1 LKSFAIFNIVAT
13 PQDCYS
19 MKTPAPLF
27 PVLFTR
33 TLLLCITAHLFFL
46 SPLAAFNNEPVTR
59 LGTANG
65 LSNNSVTSI
74 FRDHAGFM
82 WFGTY
87 DGLNKYDGYTFTS
100 FRNRI
105 NDSSSLVGN
114 RITCINEDDA
124 HHIWVGTKNGLD
136 SYDEITGHFKR
147 LQIQLYQTKNIVPLN
162 TVINQVQNDGRG
174 NMLVADGNYGLVL
187 YEKNAPAGRQIPC
200 VSGTALLTRYHAQ
213 AVLMDSR
220 NRVWVFVQGMGLCL
234 YDKAAGILRVVNSD
248 LEDAFCMVEENTKT
262 LWIGGIH
269 GLYKYD
275 PDLNVYMKTYTV
287 ANGTLACD
295 KVTALCYT
303 RKKLWIAT
311 DGGGVDILDC
321 DTGEKNNLQ
330 PGTTGLSISSTAVYA
345 LFIDRD
351 ERKWIGTLRGGIN
364 IIDPGKRNFATVS
377 KDPLDPNSLIN
388 DFVLCF
394 EEEPSG
400 NIWIG
405 TDGGGLS
412 CWNRATNTFS
422 NFRHVP
428 GIAGSLSNDFVTSIL
443 CDHRQQ
449 LWVATYGGGIN
460 RYNRSTQSFD
470 HYHCIAAQSKTAE
483 NNAWTLYEDHDKRLW
498 AGVCNGGLY
507 YFNEAQN
514 RFDLFD
520 HRIRDIL
527 ALQEDASGN
536 LWAGNFNTLYRLD
549 RRRRLYKS
557 FPIGRPIRC
566 IREDKK
572 GNLWIGTEGYGL
584 LLFDRVRETYKQY
597 SMADGLSNN
606 TVMNI
611 LEDDAGNLWISTFN
625 GLSCFNP
632 GKKEFTSFYEGDG
645 LPGNEFNYN
654 AALITRNGE
663 FFFGGLKGFSIF
675 YPSKL
680 RMSYTMPP
688 IRITDLQL
696 GNIPIEQL
704 PAISHNRGPDDIQ
717 EIIVPYDQA
726 ILSIN
731 FVAIEYTAPDK
742 IKYAYYLE
750 GWDRSWNYVGT
761 SRTANYT
768 HLTEGSYRL
777 HIKSTDA
784 AGNWNTA
791 ERVIRIIVTPPW
803 YRSWW
808 AYTLYAVFALVLVLL
823 YVKYKTRQ
831 TRLQYEVKLAH
842 METEKERELNEKK
855 IAFFTNVSHEFR
867 APLSLIANPLRE
879 MLYSSTQPIDPG
891 DLAVVYR
898 NAKRMLSL
906 VDQLLLFTK
915 AGEHDQLQ
923 VSLLN
928 VAEICKEV
936 FLCFDHQA
944 SRKHISYRFV
954 CETADIP
961 LYVDR
966 EKVEIILF
974 NIISNALK
982 HTPANGEVVCT
993 VQQTGDRVQVIIRD
1007 SGPGIPSY
1015 IGNRLFEKFYQ
1026 VKDNRSVSKSGFGIG
1041 LYVAKN
1047 YMDLHQATIGY
1058 TSTGKEGTEFRLDFK
1073 KGAAHFDPQAISVAM
1088 VHDTVLLDE
1097 LLEEAAPPTIMQ
1109 TVSEAADDVPEEL
1122 LLDSKTL
1129 LIVDDDVEM
1138 RGYLAT
1144 IFGDSFK
1151 LYQAGNGTTAI
1162 ELVKKHTP
1170 DIVISDVMMQ
1180 GMSGVELCTAIKQ
1193 HEAFSHIPVV
1203 LLTGSSSTDLKLK
1216 GVECGAD
1223 DYISKPFEKELLVA
1237 RVNTI
1242 LRSRNNLQKYFYNE
1256 VTLQQNS
1263 LKISAE
1269 YKQFLDKC
1277 MAIVEKYLDDETFTV
1292 KILAREI
1299 GMSHSNVYR
1308 KVKSISG
1315 QSVNS
1320 FIRFIRLRKA
1330 AELFINTDANVNEVA
1345 FSVGFSD
1352 SRYFRTQFHKLFG
1365 INPSEYLK
1373 KYRKSLGKNF
1383 TVSNKIKGEKR

>member
-1 LKSFAIFNIVAT
+1 MNLPNPPCSGLLV
-13 PQDCYS
+13 
-19 MKTPAPLF
+19 KT
-27 PVLFTR
+27 VLFYLAAR
-33 TLLLCITAHLFFL
+33 LFFL
-46 SPLAAFNNEPVTR
+46 PSATAFNNEPVTR

-105 NDSSSLVGN
+105 NDSTSLVGN
-114 RITCINEDDA
+114 RIACIGEDDA
-124 HHIWVGTKNGLD
+124 HDIWVGTKNGLAVFD
-136 SYDEITGHFKR
+136 RITGHFK
-147 LQIQLYQTKNIVPLN
+147 QMQVALYQTKNSVVPN
-162 TVINQVQNDGRG
+162 ITINQLLNDGSG
-174 NMLVADGNYGLVL
+174 NMLVADGDYGLLL
-187 YEKNAPAGRQIPC
+187 YEKKATAGRQIPC
-200 VSGTALLTRYHAQ
+200 VSGPALLTRYHAET
-213 AVLMDSR
+213 VFRDSR
-220 NRVWVFVQGMGLCL
+220 NRIWVLVYGIGLCR
-234 YDKAAGILRVVNSD
+234 YDKAAGVLRIVNSD
-248 LEDAFCMVEENTKT
+248 LTDASCIAEENTT
-262 LWIGGIH
+262 TFWIGGIK

-275 PDLNVYMKTYTV
+275 PDRNAYLQTYSL
-287 ANGTLACD
+287 ANGTLSCD
-295 KVTALCYT
+295 KVTTLWYT
-303 RKKLWIAT
+303 RGKLWIAT

-321 DTGEKNNLQ
+321 NTGERNNLQ
-330 PGTTGLSISSTAVYA
+330 PGTSGLSISSTAVYA
-345 LFIDRD
+345 LFVDND
-351 ERKWIGTLRGGIN
+351 DRKWIGTLRGGIN
-364 IIDPGKRNFATVS
+364 IIDPGRRNFATVS
-377 KDPLDPNSLIN
+377 KDPLNPNSLIN

-400 NIWIG
+400 KIWIG

-412 CWNRATNTFS
+412 YWDRENNQFS
-422 NFRHVP
+422 NFSHVP
-428 GIAGSLSNDFVTSIL
+428 GKPGSLSNNFVTSIR
-443 CDHRQQ
+443 CDYRQRV
-449 LWVATYGGGIN
+449 WVSTYGAGIN
-460 RYNRSTQSFD
+460 RYNRSTRSFD
-470 HYHCIAAQSKTAE
+470 HYPCIDPQSNIAE
-483 NNAWTLYEDHDKRLW
+483 NDTWALYEDHNKRLW
-498 AGVCNGGLY
+498 AGVCDGGLY
-507 YFNEAQN
+507 YFNDKQD
-514 RFDLFD
+514 RFELFD
-520 HRIRDIL
+520 NRIRNVL
-527 ALQEDASGN
+527 ALQEDAKGT
-536 LWAGNFNTLYRLD
+536 LWAGTYSKLYRLNTST
-549 RRRRLYKS
+549 REYKG
-557 FPIGRPIRC
+557 FDIGRPVRC
-566 IREDKK
+566 IREDKA

-584 LLFDRVRETYKQY
+584 LLFDRASETYKQY

-606 TVMNI
+606 TVMTI
-611 LEDDAGNLWISTFN
+611 LEDEAGNLWISTFN

-632 GKKEFTSFYEGDG
+632 STKKFTNFYEGDG
-645 LPGNEFNYN
+645 LPGNEFKYN
-654 AALITRNGE
+654 AALITRKGE

-675 YPSKL
+675 YPAKL
-680 RMSYTMPP
+680 RMSYKMPP
-688 IRITDLQL
+688 LRLTDLQL
-696 GNIPIEQL
+696 GNIPIGQL
-704 PAISHNRGPDDIQ
+704 PAISHNQGLDEIQ
-717 EIIVPYDQA
+717 EITVPYDQA
-726 ILSIN
+726 ILSVN

-742 IKYAYYLE
+742 IRYAYYLE

-784 AGNWNTA
+784 AGNWNSA
-791 ERVIRIIVTPPW
+791 ERIIRIIVTPPW

-831 TRLQYEVKLAH
+831 TRLQYEIKLAH
-842 METEKERELNEKK
+842 IEREKERELNEKK
-855 IAFFTNVSHEFR
+855 ITFFTNVSHEFR

-891 DLAVVYR
+891 ELAVVYR

-915 AGEHDQLQ
+915 AGEHDQLR

-928 VAEICKEV
+928 FAEVCKEV
-936 FLCFDHQA
+936 FLCFNHQA
-944 SRKHISYRFV
+944 SRKNINYRFV
-954 CETADIP
+954 CGAEDIP
-961 LYVDR
+961 LYIDR
-966 EKVEIILF
+966 EKAEIILF

-982 HTPANGEVVCT
+982 YTPADGEVVCT
-993 VQQTGDRVQVIIRD
+993 VAETDDRVRVIIRD

-1047 YMDLHQATIGY
+1047 YMDLHQATITY
-1058 TSTGKEGTEFRLDFK
+1058 TSTGKEGTAFHLSFK
-1073 KGAAHFDPQAISVAM
+1073 KGADHFDPQVITATAT
-1088 VHDTVLLDE
+1088 HDTVLLEE
-1097 LLEEAAPPTIMQ
+1097 LLEDAAPPAMLQ
-1109 TVSEAADDVPEEL
+1109 TVPEAADEVPEEL

-1129 LIVDDDVEM
+1129 LLVDDDVEM
-1138 RGYLAT
+1138 RGYLAR
-1144 IFGDSFK
+1144 IFGGSFK
-1151 LYQAGNGTTAI
+1151 LYQAGNGATAL
-1162 ELVKKHTP
+1162 ELLKKHTP
-1170 DIVISDVMMQ
+1170 DLVISDVMMQ

-1193 HEAFSHIPVV
+1193 DEAFSHIPVV

-1269 YKQFLDKC
+1269 YKQFLEKC
-1277 MAIVEKYLDDETFTV
+1277 IAIVEKYLDDETFTV
-1292 KILAREI
+1292 KVLVREI

-1383 TVSNKIKGEKR
+1383 TVSDKIKGEKG